1 VVTEM
6 EPETGKIPAIR
17 GNRRPSQIFASGPA
31 ELSGLPVN
39 EPHVKDRDLQH
50 PVQPMQKS
58 HAVRSGAAL

>member
-1 VVTEM
+1 
-6 EPETGKIPAIR
+6 
-17 GNRRPSQIFASGPA
+17 
-31 ELSGLPVN
+31 LSGLPVN